1 MDSKRI
7 STGPCTGTATR
18 QPTTIIVRRFPSS
31 AIDPGRCSGPAMR
44 GDWPPRQAAPRAFS
58 GSNDLR
64 APDRPCARLGA
75 APNDQTHYLRRI
87 SMTLTSRGHD
97 RQGLLRTALLFGL
110 ILTTLALTVSQALAH
125 NVTAGDAGYI
135 QEIWGV
141 KIIPFI
147 YLGAKHMVTGY
158 DHILFLL
165 GVVFFLYKMKD
176 VGIYVSLFALGHSTT
191 MLAGVWFGW
200 GVNAYIID
208 AIIGL
213 SVVYKALDNLG
224 AYQRWFGYQP
234 NTKIATL
241 IFGFFHGTGLAT
253 KILEYDISDDGLLW
267 NLLAFNAGVEVG
279 QILALFV
286 ILIVMGYW
294 RRSERFMSQAV
305 VANVIMV
312 GLGLWLTVYQING
325 FLAAA

>member
-1 MDSKRI
+1 MSSN
-7 STGPCTGTATR
+7 STGLCTLAS
-18 QPTTIIVRRFPSS
+18 RRL
-31 AIDPGRCSGPAMR
+31 
-44 GDWPPRQAAPRAFS
+44 AA
-58 GSNDLR
+58 
-64 APDRPCARLGA
+64 
-75 APNDQTHYLRRI
+75 
-87 SMTLTSRGHD
+87 
-97 RQGLLRTALLFGL
+97 L
-110 ILTTLALTVSQALAH
+110 ILTTLALYASGVAQVLAH
-125 NVTAGDAGYI
+125 DVTPGDAGYI

-141 KIIPFI
+141 HVISFI

-165 GVVFFLYKMKD
+165 GVVFFLYRMKD
-176 VGIYVSLFALGHSTT
+176 VAIYVSIFAVGHSVT
-191 MLAGVWFGW
+191 MLAGVWWGW
-200 GVNAYIID
+200 GINSYIID

-224 AYQRWFGYQP
+224 AYQKWFGVQP
-234 NTKIATL
+234 NTKAATL
-241 IFGFFHGTGLAT
+241 IFGLFHGTGLAS
-253 KILEYDISDDGLLW
+253 KIIEYDISDDGLLW
-267 NLLAFNAGVEVG
+267 NLLAFNVGVEVG

-325 FLAAA
+325 FLSAA